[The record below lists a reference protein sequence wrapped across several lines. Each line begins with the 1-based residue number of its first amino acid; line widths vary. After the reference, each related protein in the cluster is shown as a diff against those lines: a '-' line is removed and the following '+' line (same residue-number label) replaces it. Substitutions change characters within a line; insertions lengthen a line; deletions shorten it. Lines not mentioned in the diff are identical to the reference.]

1 MFCGVGE
8 VCDTENEVANTKC
21 GYVLVTAVNSL

>member
-1 MFCGVGE
+1 MFLGVGE
-8 VCDTENEVANTKC
+8 VCDTEHEVANTLC